1 MIEFNAVYVLWIRE
15 IKRTLRSKARIIGML
30 ATPLLFLVFF
40 GMGFG
45 GMQIPGMENGTS
57 YILFIIPGIIGMALI
72 FSSIFAGVSVLWDR
86 EFGFLKEIMVAP
98 VSRVSI
104 MIGRIAGGA
113 NVSLMQGIA
122 ILLISLLIGM
132 KLTVASF
139 LLSMLFMALISV
151 TFIGLGLV
159 IASNM
164 RDMQAFNLIV
174 NFIIFP
180 LFFLSGALFPLNNLP
195 NEVKLISYLDP
206 LTYGVDGMRAALLGS
221 SIFPIY
227 QDIIALLVS
236 SAVMIL
242 LGSYFFEK
250 EEM

>member
-1 MIEFNAVYVLWIRE
+1 MIELNAVYVLWMRE
-15 IKRTLRSKARIIGML
+15 IKRTLRSKARMVGML

-45 GMQIPGMENGTS
+45 GMKIPGMEDGTS
-57 YILFIIPGIIGMALI
+57 YISFIIPGIIGMALI

-98 VSRVSI
+98 VSRLSI
-104 MIGRIAGGA
+104 MVGRVAGGA

-132 KLTVASF
+132 KLTLASF
-139 LLSMLFMALISV
+139 LISMAFMVLISI

-180 LFFLSGALFPLNNLP
+180 LFFLSGALFPLDNLP
-195 NEVKLISYLDP
+195 NEVKLVSYLDP

-221 SIFPIY
+221 SVFPIY
-227 QDIIALLVS
+227 VDIIALLIS
-236 SAVMIL
+236 SAVMIA

-250 EEM
+250 EEV